1 MIIKVGANG
10 RIVIPKGIREILNI
24 EEKDILKLNLENNK
38 IIIEK
43 VKI

>member
-1 MIIKVGANG
+1 MIIKIDKLG

-38 IIIEK
+38 IVIEK
-43 VKI
+43 AK